1 MRGLRHYGIQL
12 VHYSQFSQTEGRTR
26 FEGIETSNPFSIA
39 LIISFKP
46 KVGPDLRGLRP
57 RTSMIAEQT
66 SSVTEGRTRFEGI
79 ETLSFVAKKLFIL
92 LKPKVG
98 PDLRGLRPNLLD

>member
-1 MRGLRHYGIQL
+1 
-12 VHYSQFSQTEGRTR
+12 
-26 FEGIETSNPFSIA
+26 
-39 LIISFKP
+39 
-46 KVGPDLRGLRP
+46 
-57 RTSMIAEQT
+57 MIAEQT